1 MASAP
6 APDAAMAAAWRA
18 RAAGDGCP
26 FDTPRPAATEEN
38 LVGTLSISS
47 LYLDPNQTYRGHCQL
62 VFDPRHVARLD
73 QLTQPEWVSFA
84 SDLFIAQQ
92 AVMRVVKA
100 DHLNVESLGN
110 VVPHLHW
117 HIIPRCF
124 GDARWGLP
132 IWETPLEAM
141 TQTRLPDTERSELLA
156 ALKRALTGRTSDM
169 SSVGVTARWVA
180 ANRALETESATP
192 LYRDRFARALA
203 GDEGFDMLYAMRA
216 VIGMP
221 GLSGPDPF
229 LTIRTKFLDEALLA
243 AVRDGR
249 KAARGDG
256 GIDQVVILAA
266 GMDARAL
273 RLEWPDG
280 VTVFEVDRDDV
291 FAHKEAVLTGFG
303 ATPTSDR
310 RVVRHDLA
318 DPAWAAALVAAG
330 FDPKRRTA
338 FLAEGLLYY
347 LHEAAALRLLDTVRD
362 LAAAGS
368 WLGLDAMTPDVITSP
383 FMATYIKKLADL
395 GCPWQFGMADPEAL
409 LASKGWHAS
418 YVLPGEPEAH
428 FGRWTMPTMPRAI
441 PGIPRMYFVR
451 ATRAR

>member
-1 MASAP
+1 
-6 APDAAMAAAWRA
+6 MAAAWRA

-38 LVGTLSISS
+38 LVGTLSVSS

-243 AVRDGR
+243 AVREGR
-249 KAARGDG
+249 LAARGDG
-256 GIDQVVILAA
+256 GID
-266 GMDARAL
+266 
-273 RLEWPDG
+273 
-280 VTVFEVDRDDV
+280 
-291 FAHKEAVLTGFG
+291 
-303 ATPTSDR
+303 
-310 RVVRHDLA
+310 
-318 DPAWAAALVAAG
+318 
-330 FDPKRRTA
+330 
-338 FLAEGLLYY
+338 
-347 LHEAAALRLLDTVRD
+347 
-362 LAAAGS
+362 
-368 WLGLDAMTPDVITSP
+368 
-383 FMATYIKKLADL
+383 
-395 GCPWQFGMADPEAL
+395 
-409 LASKGWHAS
+409 
-418 YVLPGEPEAH
+418 
-428 FGRWTMPTMPRAI
+428 RW
-441 PGIPRMYFVR
+441 
-451 ATRAR
+451 